1 MSYRAMFSYAW
12 DLAEAGVAEATREF
26 RGLGLDTVT
35 LAGSYHAGKFMR
47 PRGRTGKVYFPEDGT
62 VYFRTDPALYGTIKP
77 LSNSLLRERDLFRE
91 LTDHGEMAV
100 NAWLVLLH
108 NSPLGMAHPEAVV
121 RNAFGDPYHYNLC
134 PSAPEVRHYAVAL
147 ARDVTENYP
156 VSGISL
162 ESPGFTPFAHGYHHE
177 FALMKTNSWL
187 ENQLGLC
194 FCDHCVRGAE
204 SQDLDARQLQARVVA
219 DISAYLESDVDYPEN
234 MAEAFWRADLLENEE
249 LRRYLAFRCG
259 VVTSLVGEIRA
270 AVRPD
275 ATVAVIPSVARPTAG
290 CWYEGSDLE
299 ALARTAGTIE
309 ACFYEPSPD
318 RVKADLF
325 DIRRRIKGEGRLRGI
340 LRPAHPDLQTEE
352 ALRAAV
358 QALQSGGVEEIA
370 FYNWGHLRRH
380 NLTWI
385 GRVLNQLPGGTA

>member
-1 MSYRAMFSYAW
+1 
-12 DLAEAGVAEATREF
+12 LQTR
-26 RGLGLDTVT
+26 
-35 LAGSYHAGKFMR
+35 
-47 PRGRTGKVYFPEDGT
+47 
-62 VYFRTDPALYGTIKP
+62 
-77 LSNSLLRERDLFRE
+77 
-91 LTDHGEMAV
+91 
-100 NAWLVLLH
+100 
-108 NSPLGMAHPEAVV
+108 PLGTPRLEALV
-121 RNAFGDPYHYNLC
+121 RNAFGGPYFYPC
-134 PSAPEVRHYAVAL
+134 CTSAPA
-147 ARDVTENYP
+147 ARRDAGVLGRDTTETYP

-275 ATVAVIPSVARPTAG
+275 
-290 CWYEGSDLE
+290 
-299 ALARTAGTIE
+299 
-309 ACFYEPSPD
+309 
-318 RVKADLF
+318 
-325 DIRRRIKGEGRLRGI
+325 
-340 LRPAHPDLQTEE
+340 
-352 ALRAAV
+352 
-358 QALQSGGVEEIA
+358 
-370 FYNWGHLRRH
+370 
-380 NLTWI
+380 
-385 GRVLNQLPGGTA
+385 